1 MKIEIR
7 SGIPESA
14 SLWDVFLSAGWNGEY
29 NLTET
34 EYYTTALESRFI
46 VSAYSG
52 EKLIGYGRIAAD
64 GIMHA
69 MIYDLIVLPE
79 YRGYGAGSEILEKL
93 IKLCREAGIK
103 DIQLFCA
110 RGKREFYEK
119 RGFAARPADAPGMDY
134 EI

>member
-7 SGIPESA
+7 SGIPDSA
-14 SLWDVFLSAGWNGEY
+14 SMWEVFLSAGWNSDY
-29 NLTET
+29 NLSEN
-34 EYYTTALESRFI
+34 EYHLTALESRFI

-52 EKLIGYGRIAAD
+52 EKLIGYGRVAAD

-79 YRGYGAGSEILEKL
+79 YRGCGTGSEILEKL
-93 IKLCREAGIK
+93 IKLCREAGIR

-110 RGKREFYEK
+110 RGKRKFYEK
-119 RGFAARPADAPGMDY
+119 RGFAARREDAPGMDY
-134 EI
+134 KI